1 MTRKTTKRQRTW
13 ILLCGLV
20 LALLMIS
27 QWVKAQGS
35 ISAEFYGLEN
45 NKGKVI
51 FMLFNAE
58 NGFPG
63 GVEKAY
69 RSVRVKVKDQ
79 QASASFEDL
88 PLGQYALSAVHD
100 ENNNGEIDR
109 NWMGMPKEKVGM
121 SGEPGG
127 GRPSYEKAVFIL
139 SEAEATRQIA
149 FEPFTPFGK

>member
-1 MTRKTTKRQRTW
+1 MNRKTMKKQQTW
-13 ILLCGLV
+13 VLLCGLV
-20 LALLMIS
+20 LVLLIIS
-27 QWVKAQGS
+27 QWAKAQGS
-35 ISAEFYGLEN
+35 VSVEFYGLES

-69 RSVRVKVKDQ
+69 KSAKVKVKDQ
-79 QASASFEDL
+79 QASVNFEDL
-88 PLGQYALSAVHD
+88 PFGQYALSAVHD

-121 SGEPGG
+121 SGEGGG
-127 GRPSYEKAVFIL
+127 GRPSYEKAVFTL
-139 SEAEATRQIA
+139 SEAEASIQIA
-149 FEPFTPFGK
+149 FAPFTPLGK